1 MQVKN
6 VLVTGASGKVGR
18 SLVPAL
24 LQQDYKV
31 RAMQFNTPLEF
42 DDVEVVQGSMSSR
55 DFVAKAIENIDAIC
69 HLATSKESENFLDV
83 SIKGIFNL
91 LKASRQAGSL
101 KQFILAGGDGSLG
114 IWFYPHP
121 YPLDENVP
129 LQAYPG
135 LYTFS
140 KVLEETMCN
149 QYAIQYGLPTTIVR
163 FSWIHEDD
171 DILAHMTLKEPN
183 FGVPV
188 WKELAATA
196 EQKAFFKNDED
207 GVACLVHP
215 GGLAYKRHVVGV
227 EDVVQ
232 AFLLALGNDRA
243 VGETFNIAAPSPFSY
258 DVLSRYIS
266 EKLDIPVVE
275 FERDGRHDFEIDIN
289 KARSVLG
296 YRPGYDVFRL
306 VDEAIEFRKSAKS
319 RKLTKYQG

>member
-1 MQVKN
+1 MQIKN

-18 SLVPAL
+18 HLIPAL
-24 LQQDYKV
+24 VQQGYNV

-42 DDVEVVQGSMSSR
+42 DNVEVVQGSMSSR
-55 DFVAKAIENIDAIC
+55 DFVAKAIEDIDAIC
-69 HLATSKESENFLDV
+69 HLATCKESENFLDV

-91 LKASRQAGSL
+91 LETSRNVGGL
-101 KQFILAGGDGSLG
+101 KQFLLAGGDGSLG

-121 YPLDENVP
+121 YPLDENTP

-135 LYTFS
+135 LYILS

-149 QYAIQYGLPTTIVR
+149 QYAIQYGLPITILR

-171 DILAHMTLKEPN
+171 DLLAHMTLKEPN

-188 WKELAATA
+188 WKELAVTA
-196 EQKAFFKNDED
+196 EQKALFEKDQD
-207 GVACLVHP
+207 AAACLLHP
-215 GGLAYKRHVVGV
+215 GGSAYKRHIVGV
-227 EDVVQ
+227 QDVVQ
-232 AFLLALGNDRA
+232 AFLLALGNERA
-243 VGETFNIAAPSPFSY
+243 VGETFNIAAPSAFSY
-258 DVLSRYIS
+258 DALSRYIS

-275 FERDGRHDFEIDIN
+275 FERDGRYDFQIDIN
-289 KARSVLG
+289 KARAVLG

-306 VDEAIEFRKSAKS
+306 VDEAIEFRKSNKG